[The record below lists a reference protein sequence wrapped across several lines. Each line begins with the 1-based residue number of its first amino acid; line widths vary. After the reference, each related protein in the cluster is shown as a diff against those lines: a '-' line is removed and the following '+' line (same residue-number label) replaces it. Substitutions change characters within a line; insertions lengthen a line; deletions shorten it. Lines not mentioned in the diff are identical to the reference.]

1 MRHKCKFDPK
11 KDYVKA
17 TPNLSVNLSKAMEN
31 GIVPQSGT
39 LVEHNGMEHSTDI
52 GPRVQDS
59 FEAIDLQRNVMAVG
73 KAQVK
78 ADADAAAAQAAAQA
92 AVQAAVQAAQ

>member
-1 MRHKCKFDPK
+1 MKQNCKFDPK

-31 GIVPQSGT
+31 GVVPQSGT

-73 KAQVK
+73 MAQVK
-78 ADADAAAAQAAAQA
+78 ADAAAAKAAAEAAAAAQAAAKTE
-92 AVQAAVQAAQ
+92 